1 MTIYIK
7 EKHYNGGGQL
17 DRFNFIST
25 GVRSYPSLSFDR
37 SFLQTYRTLRPKPK
51 SGKSDTHF
59 DFVLSKIEHEIA
71 HYQPAT
77 TRVLVTKDLSFT
89 NCKGLNISIRYKVK
103 HCRLASVR
111 VMYICKGC
119 FYGHHHMGDIDMSY
133 FASTFSEK
141 HEELKDWSHIA
152 ISHFQTSFFIFTLS
166 SIFIYFL
173 LLHFYFHNV
182 AYLPFIVKV
191 FHFSCTSILLL
202 KRKHFSW
209 T

>member
-1 MTIYIK
+1 M
-7 EKHYNGGGQL
+7 

-152 ISHFQTSFFIFTLS
+152 ISHF
-166 SIFIYFL
+166 
-173 LLHFYFHNV
+173 
-182 AYLPFIVKV
+182 
-191 FHFSCTSILLL
+191 
-202 KRKHFSW
+202 
-209 T
+209 